1 MGFAVARF
9 GLFLRELRQT
19 ETHIA
24 VQRTGLSVY
33 SGVALVAVGVLVNLG
48 AIGNHLRTVS
58 ELRSGNWVPG
68 RASKSAVMLAT
79 ILALAGIAMGVYL
92 LRLG

>member
-1 MGFAVARF
+1 M
-9 GLFLRELRQT
+9 Q
-19 ETHIA
+19 HCH
-24 VQRTGLSVY
+24 S
-33 SGVALVAVGVLVNLG
+33 VALVAIRVLVNLG
-48 AIGNHLRTVS
+48 AIANHLQAVR

-68 RASKSAVMLAT
+68 RVSKSAVMLAT